1 VSLALAL
8 KKPLPKGTEYLIPV
22 IEALAEKHKVSPYLL
37 LGILNA
43 ESRYGLALK
52 PALPSGSGDY
62 IPRQATA
69 ERDAKM
75 ARSPLPGVEKKQV
88 PGIKARGIDHPV
100 MAWVPTTTGWGCG
113 LFQLD
118 YESHFDFCKSG
129 DWADAQKAGEY
140 AIAKIL
146 KPNRIFLAKKH
157 GLTGHKLDHA
167 MIASYNAGAGRVSKF
182 ITDGK
187 DIDGCTFHPG
197 YIAKICNEADALAG
211 ASGAFM
217 SPNMG

>member
-1 VSLALAL
+1 MSN
-8 KKPLPKGTEYLIPV
+8 LPAGTEYLLPV
-22 IEALAEKHKVSPYLL
+22 VEQLSQKHGFSKYLL

-52 PALPSGSGDY
+52 PKGPAGSGDF
-62 IPRQATA
+62 IARQATA
-69 ERDAKM
+69 ERDARM
-75 ARSPLPGVEKKQV
+75 AKSPLPGVEKKQV

-100 MAWVPTTTGWGCG
+100 MAWVPTTNGWGCG

-129 DWADAQKAGEY
+129 DWVDPFKAGEY
-140 AIAKIL
+140 AITKIL

-157 GLTGHKLDHA
+157 GLTGVALEHA
-167 MIASYNAGAGRVSKF
+167 MVASYNAGAGRVSKF
-182 ITDGK
+182 LTDK
-187 DIDGCTFHPG
+187 KNIDSCTFHPG
-197 YIAKICNEADALAG
+197 YIAKICGEADLLAG

-217 SPNMG
+217 SPNVA

>member
-1 VSLALAL
+1 MNLVKSLPA
-8 KKPLPKGTEYLIPV
+8 GTEYLIPV
-22 IEALAEKHKVSPYLL
+22 VKALSEKHNISGHLL

-52 PALPSGSGDY
+52 PHGPAGSGDF
-62 IPRQATA
+62 IARQSTPD
-69 ERDAKM
+69 RDARLLKF
-75 ARSPLPGVEKKQV
+75 PLPGVVKKQV
-88 PGIKARGIDHPV
+88 DGIKARGITTPC
-100 MAWVPTTTGWGCG
+100 MAWVPTTNGWGCG

-129 DWADAQKAGEY
+129 DWVDAMKAGEY
-140 AIAKIL
+140 AITKIL

-157 GLTGHKLDHA
+157 ALTGVKLEHA
-167 MIASYNAGAGRVSKF
+167 MVASYNAGAGRVSKF

-187 DIDGCTFHPG
+187 DIDTCTFHPG

-217 SPNMG
+217 SPNLA